1 MTVKIKGNGL
11 GFKKIFEVKGSV
23 NNQDRADEML
33 IKLLELSVDN
43 DKDVEQLSEKE
54 QLKFSIENLKKERLF
69 KKDAFLFLQKTL
81 KLTDKQV
88 EEAGENVD
96 FSELGEFLSYVI
108 GRIKGRTEE
117 QIELDKQETE
127 KDPKKE

>member
-11 GFKKIFEVKGSV
+11 GFKKTFEVKGSV

-54 QLKFSIENLKKERLF
+54 QLKSSIENLKKERLF
-69 KKDAFLFLQKTL
+69 KKDAFLFLQQTL